1 MQPGA
6 MMAPGGMAM
15 GAPMAGGMGM
25 PEKRCARCKGRG
37 FTHDSNM
44 KHDKPKRQRCFFC
57 KDCPTCHGDGGVNVM
72 AQRCR
77 QCKGRGFQ
85 HNSSMNHDKPRGQRC
100 FFCKDCPNCGG
111 KGMC

>member
-6 MMAPGGMAM
+6 MMAPGMAM

-57 KDCPTCHGDGGVNVM
+57 KARKQNRL
-72 AQRCR
+72 Q
-77 QCKGRGFQ
+77 QCSLQTFL
-85 HNSSMNHDKPRGQRC
+85 
-100 FFCKDCPNCGG
+100 
-111 KGMC
+111 